1 MIDIFCTKDS
11 LEFIFNEYCRLR
23 SPERILED
31 NDGSSQTFE
40 GLYDVIVSKANLV
53 IDISLEELIE
63 LSKSN
68 LFFKHLVKRSQ
79 RGGSKIC
86 DQGFHETILNNQFN
100 DFPRA
105 VFLLD
110 ISEKE
115 CKELEE
121 KFGLLFLCKNNLLRK
136 SKFLFASEVIPIGDK
151 SKKEI
156 TISTWAE
163 FEKFKHPFNSLII
176 IDNYFWKDESDLSSL
191 MPLLKSL
198 LPDQLSD
205 QKTDFHLTL
214 ITYDAEIKTEQFN
227 EARRKELQEKIN
239 DQLNRP
245 FRIKTSIIK
254 HNVLDKN
261 HDRNI
266 LTNYVWFHSG
276 HSFDYF
282 KEIENKYSKGLS
294 KTETKRT
301 TTLFINGIAHNSI
314 SFNSSKSWVVDG
326 YDQVLG
332 RAKNW
337 YGEKLKSTNCNRLL
351 E

>member
-11 LEFIFNEYCRLR
+11 LEFIFDEYRRLR

-31 NDGSSQTFE
+31 NDGSSQTVE
-40 GLYDVIVSKANLV
+40 GFYDVILSKANLV
-53 IDISLEELIE
+53 TNISIDELIE

-68 LFFKHLVKRSQ
+68 PFFKYLVKRSQ
-79 RGGSKIC
+79 TGGSRIC
-86 DQGFHETILNNQFN
+86 DQGFHETVLNNQFN

-105 VFLLD
+105 LFLLD

-115 CKELEE
+115 CKELEDR
-121 KFGLLFLCKNNLLRK
+121 FGLLFLCKNNLIEK
-136 SKFLFASEVIPIGDK
+136 SRFLFASEVIPVGDMA
-151 SKKEI
+151 KKE
-156 TISTWAE
+156 TTLNNWQE
-163 FEKFKHPFNSLII
+163 FAKFKHPFNSLII
-176 IDNYFWKDESDLSSL
+176 IDNYFWKDESEISSL
-191 MPLLKSL
+191 VPLLKSI

-214 ITYDAEIKTEQFN
+214 ITYDAEIKTEQSI
-227 EARRKELQEKIN
+227 EARRKEFQEKIN
-239 DQLNRP
+239 NLLYRP

-254 HNVLDKN
+254 HNVIDKN

-282 KEIENKYSKGLS
+282 KEIENKNYPGLP

-337 YGEKLKSTNCNRLL
+337 YGEKLKSTNFNRLL